1 MTVAPHGMQRIA
13 WSAAESG
20 ERSHRASPCSN
31 VACVPMRPRVLEWER
46 HSASASASAPAVTT
60 GAAAAAATAAVGAA
74 AATTAAGVGKGHG
87 VCGCSARGGSERQRL
102 LEWELTLSAHQ
113 AQTLSRHVRCCGDG
127 FGAAGRQLRVRH
139 RLARCAELT
148 WVVATSWHCRIP
160 APPSL
165 PTSHPQS
172 RLRCGPISCPRRLFV
187 ICETQTVGTSLGCR
201 PGRWPG

>member
-148 WVVATSWHCRIP
+148 LDCRNIL
-160 APPSL
+160 ALLHSRSALFADQPPSIS
-165 PTSHPQS
+165 PT
-172 RLRCGPISCPRRLFV
+172 CGPISC
-187 ICETQTVGTSLGCR
+187 S
-201 PGRWPG
+201 